1 MKQSMVFLVL
11 IMWDLNPAHIRS
23 LSTCI
28 TLRTRSFNE
37 VIGLLKR
44 LFSPGRSSLFRV
56 LYFIS
61 KISSLMRM
69 LLLHCRKVP
78 SVNTKPQATCYG
90 SLIYRDLKDIN
101 LRSAFQLHSIV
112 HESCCD
118 SLSSQNK
125 TVFLIVFLPSG
136 SARTRNC
143 LMQKDVY
150 ND

>member
-44 LFSPGRSSLFRV
+44 LFSPGHSSLFRV

-125 TVFLIVFLPSG
+125 TVFLTVFLPSG
-136 SARTRNC
+136 SAKTRNC

-150 ND
+150 NN